1 MDTIKY
7 PIKEIEIKT
16 IPGNRILSLGIT
28 QTQKTLCE
36 KNIRKHGLLTPIVL
50 MENQSGE
57 LLTLAGEKELEVL
70 KEMNVT
76 KADVFIAS
84 IKDRSDT
91 GKMILLLSSFQKGLD
106 PLSEGILLKELSQ
119 TGGYSQKELSE
130 LLMKSKAWVCKRL
143 SLVNKLCSDISEMVL
158 SKQLCPASAQAI
170 ARLPKEVQHEFAM
183 KVYSNNIPKSTVEN
197 LIKEYNSKK
206 TPDTIKREIIS
217 DPRYVLN
224 FGTLIKSRKCKA
236 ADQGNDLLSR
246 FDSSLRIFIELI
258 CELEKNLGIMTK
270 KDLEKYKK
278 ILPNVLGPVTRF
290 TRLLEHYCG
299 FPGKTF

>member
-36 KNIRKHGLLTPIVL
+36 KNIRKYGLLTPIVL
-50 MENQSGE
+50 MENQSGD

-76 KADVFIAS
+76 RADVFIAS
-84 IKDRSDT
+84 IKDHSDT

-143 SLVNKLCSDISEMVL
+143 SLVNKLCSNISEMVL

-183 KVYSNNIPKSTVEN
+183 QVYSNNIPKSTVEN
-197 LIKEYNSKK
+197 LIIAYNSKK

-217 DPRYVLN
+217 DPSSVLK
-224 FGTLIKSRKCKA
+224 FETLIKTRKYKA
-236 ADQGNDLLSR
+236 DDQINDPLSR
-246 FDSSLRIFIELI
+246 FDRSLRLFLELI
-258 CELEKNLGIMTK
+258 CELEKNFGIMTK

-278 ILPNVLGPVTRF
+278 ILPDVLGHATRF
-290 TRLLEHYCG
+290 IRLLDHYCG